1 MVVGSAACG
10 PQEWAVESELGLCE
24 APRFLSPSPA
34 SQACSPHL
42 ALAPQPHT
50 ERRPFQVALPARVL
64 WPPSQI
70 PIDPQFEGLE
80 EGPPI
85 FRRQAG
91 LAASDLIIH

>member
-10 PQEWAVESELGLCE
+10 PQEGAVESELGLCE

-42 ALAPQPHT
+42 TLAPQPHT